1 MEKLMPINSP
11 VTGEGRTSWRLGHPL
26 GLPDDFDYKD
36 LRTRIDI
43 VHFVK
48 ALPNPHRG
56 RAAKMAYDHGDV
68 LGPRLV
74 SYAINASL
82 GNPAEAVMRF
92 AQHREVH

>member
-1 MEKLMPINSP
+1 
-11 VTGEGRTSWRLGHPL
+11 
-26 GLPDDFDYKD
+26 
-36 LRTRIDI
+36 
-43 VHFVK
+43 
-48 ALPNPHRG
+48 
-56 RAAKMAYDHGDV
+56 MAYDHGDV